1 MVSPSKKKKMKLTC
15 WFASAA
21 LLLPS
26 VALAQM
32 NDADYC
38 RALSARYQTLVGSV
52 DRGHNPQPAPVDAQ
66 TAIEQC
72 KAGNTAAGIPVLEHK
87 LRDAKVD
94 LPKRG

>member
-1 MVSPSKKKKMKLTC
+1 MKLAYWTPSM
-15 WFASAA
+15 AL

-26 VALAQM
+26 MALAQM

-38 RALSARYQTLVGSV
+38 RALTQRYQTLVATME
-52 DRGHNPQPAPVDAQ
+52 RGRSPQPAPVDAQ

-72 KAGNTAAGIPVLEHK
+72 KAGNTAAGIPVLEQK

-94 LPKRG
+94 LPKRS

>member
-1 MVSPSKKKKMKLTC
+1 MKIVC
-15 WFASAA
+15 WFGSAA
-21 LLLPS
+21 LLLLLPC
-26 VALAQM
+26 AAMAQM

-38 RALSARYQTLVGSV
+38 RALTTRYQAFVGGV
-52 DRGHNPQPAPVDAQ
+52 ERGHNPQPAPVDAQ

-72 KAGNTAAGIPVLEHK
+72 KAGNTAAGIPVLEQK